1 MYLSIHVRRHVV
13 IGRRS
18 ASCGAAAIK
27 IFSLSCGCAGA
38 QTVTVP
44 LAFTAVQQALAAIHF
59 ESKLSEKPAATLS
72 DPGRCL
78 PSAITGQ
85 TVMANFVRHLKYACF
100 TYNRSCIG
108 SQLPC
113 KQTATVCVAV
123 SCCFCLCLLGTKWS
137 LFSIMFLCTQN
148 RGSMR
153 ALLGTCTVPCRFL
166 ANSLDAMVI
175 KYAATN
181 NLPQDTAIITGIAD
195 DSVFNTADPTW
206 LQPTTYQNKCYVGAR
221 HASMLSIYVL
231 ACCKTPDGPNL
242 IL

>member
-1 MYLSIHVRRHVV
+1 M
-13 IGRRS
+13 RS
-18 ASCGAAAIK
+18 CCSQS
-27 IFSLSCGCAGA
+27 FSLSCACAGA

-123 SCCFCLCLLGTKWS
+123 SFRFLCLLGTK
-137 LFSIMFLCTQN
+137 
-148 RGSMR
+148 
-153 ALLGTCTVPCRFL
+153 
-166 ANSLDAMVI
+166 MV
-175 KYAATN
+175 A
-181 NLPQDTAIITGIAD
+181 
-195 DSVFNTADPTW
+195 VFNNVPVHTK
-206 LQPTTYQNKCYVGAR
+206 QREHAR
-221 HASMLSIYVL
+221 TIGHMHSSMQVSGQLSRCHGHQV
-231 ACCKTPDGPNL
+231 CCH
-242 IL
+242 